1 MKGSITKNFR
11 WEEFERSNKAA
22 ELGIDNTIPD
32 NTVAENI
39 NALVFNVLQPLR
51 DACGHPLRV
60 NSGYRSKARNK
71 AVKGAANS
79 QHTRGEAAD
88 IHDDNPFTLA
98 WLVLHI
104 GLPFDQLDNLSRIL
118 LRTAVAIF
126 LIAAAIRICTH
137 SCKPTT
143 DGTSIEH
150 KADTVRI
157 RDTIHIPKP
166 VYITSKIIDTMTVLV
181 QATDTLW
188 LHDTLYVNLPRE
200 QRTYSDS
207 TYTA

>member
-1 MKGSITKNFR
+1 MT
-11 WEEFERSNKAA
+11 
-22 ELGIDNTIPD
+22 
-32 NTVAENI
+32 
-39 NALVFNVLQPLR
+39 
-51 DACGHPLRV
+51 
-60 NSGYRSKARNK
+60 Y
-71 AVKGAANS
+71 
-79 QHTRGEAAD
+79 
-88 IHDDNPFTLA
+88 
-98 WLVLHI
+98 
-104 GLPFDQLDNLSRIL
+104 DNLSRIL

-137 SCKPTT
+137 SCKPAK

-166 VYITSKIIDTMTVLV
+166 VYVTSKIIDTMTVLV

-200 QRTYSDS
+200 QRTCAGS
-207 TYTA
+207 TYTAWISGYRPQLDSIQIYPQTKQLPTQPPLPTSPRNHSFQ

>member
-1 MKGSITKNFR
+1 MTYDS
-11 WEEFERSNKAA
+11 
-22 ELGIDNTIPD
+22 
-32 NTVAENI
+32 
-39 NALVFNVLQPLR
+39 
-51 DACGHPLRV
+51 
-60 NSGYRSKARNK
+60 
-71 AVKGAANS
+71 
-79 QHTRGEAAD
+79 
-88 IHDDNPFTLA
+88 
-98 WLVLHI
+98 
-104 GLPFDQLDNLSRIL
+104 LSRIL

-137 SCKPTT
+137 SCTQTK

-157 RDTIHIPKP
+157 RDTVHIPKP

-200 QRTYSDS
+200 QRTYADS

>member
-1 MKGSITKNFR
+1 MT
-11 WEEFERSNKAA
+11 
-22 ELGIDNTIPD
+22 
-32 NTVAENI
+32 
-39 NALVFNVLQPLR
+39 
-51 DACGHPLRV
+51 
-60 NSGYRSKARNK
+60 Y
-71 AVKGAANS
+71 
-79 QHTRGEAAD
+79 
-88 IHDDNPFTLA
+88 
-98 WLVLHI
+98 
-104 GLPFDQLDNLSRIL
+104 DNLSRIL

-137 SCKPTT
+137 SCKPTK

-166 VYITSKIIDTMTVLV
+166 MYITSKIIDTMTVLV

-200 QRTYSDS
+200 QRTYADS
-207 TYTA
+207 TYTAWISGYRPQLDSIQIYPQTTTITNTTTITHKPKKPLFSIGIQAGYGVNIIDNQVRPAPYVGIGISYQILSW